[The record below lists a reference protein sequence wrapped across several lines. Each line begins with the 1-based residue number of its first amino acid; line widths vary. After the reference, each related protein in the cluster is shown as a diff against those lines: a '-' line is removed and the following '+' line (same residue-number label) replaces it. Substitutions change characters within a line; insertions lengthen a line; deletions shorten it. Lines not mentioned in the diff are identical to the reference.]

1 MNRIFFLLILLSAGM
16 LDAAVSND
24 VPLEVRYNNSIRR
37 ADYQRMETAYRERQ
51 KKRHEILVEQNK
63 KVVEQI
69 NTPPWLRTE
78 TKAAGVSGEIVPV
91 DQPSRAA
98 VSAETAKSPERN
110 HRFLISFVVLI
121 LISGVAGWVRHAT
134 REVDE

>member
-1 MNRIFFLLILLSAGM
+1 MNRIVFLLILLGAGL
-16 LDAAVSND
+16 LDAAVSNE
-24 VPLEVRYNNSIRR
+24 VPLEVRYRNSTRR
-37 ADYQRMETAYRERQ
+37 ADYERMETAYRERQ

-63 KVVEQI
+63 KVVAQI
-69 NTPPWLRTE
+69 NTPPWLRTA
-78 TKAAGVSGEIVPV
+78 TKADGVSDEVVPGA
-91 DQPSRAA
+91 AA